1 MIEIIVAVLGGG
13 VLTQVFTFILNRDK
27 AKETAEKNDFQT
39 IVEQWQSD
47 NKRLREE
54 NQKHLQTQNDL
65 YKKLAEHERKI
76 SALNTK
82 LLIMESAYMHIPVP
96 SWLKDL
102 DGTMLAL
109 NEAYEDNFLK
119 PLGLCRADYIGK
131 TDFDIWDEETARQYQ
146 ENDVRVLNSI
156 EKVWF
161 GKEKIVLNGVDVTN
175 DWKMLKYVRFAGDL
189 EIGIGGMAIP
199 SDE

>member
-1 MIEIIVAVLGGG
+1 MIEIIIAGLSGG

-119 PLGLCRADYIGK
+119 PLGLSRADYVGK
-131 TDFDIWDEETARQYQ
+131 TDFDIWDEETAKEYQ
-146 ENDVRVLNSI
+146 QNDVKVLNSI

-161 GKEKIVLNGVDVTN
+161 GKEKIVLNGVDVT
-175 DWKMLKYVRFAGDL
+175 DQWKMLKYVRFAGDL

>member
-1 MIEIIVAVLGGG
+1 MIEIIIAGLSGG

-47 NKRLREE
+47 NKRLRDE

-65 YKKLAEHERKI
+65 YKKLADHERKI

-131 TDFDIWDEETARQYQ
+131 TDFDIWDDETAKEYQ
-146 ENDVRVLNSI
+146 QNDVKVLNSI

-161 GKEKIVLNGVDVTN
+161 GKEKIVLNGVDVT
-175 DWKMLKYVRFAGDL
+175 DQWKMLKYVRFAGDL

>member
-1 MIEIIVAVLGGG
+1 MIEIIIAALSGG

-47 NKRLREE
+47 NKRLRDE

-131 TDFDIWDEETARQYQ
+131 TDFDIWDEETAKEYQ
-146 ENDVRVLNSI
+146 ENDVKVLNSI

-161 GKEKIVLNGVDVTN
+161 GKEKIVLNGVDVT
-175 DWKMLKYVRFAGDL
+175 DSWKMLKYVRFAGDL

>member
-1 MIEIIVAVLGGG
+1 MIEIIIAALSGG

-47 NKRLREE
+47 NKRLRDE

-131 TDFDIWDEETARQYQ
+131 TDFDIWDEETANEYQ
-146 ENDVRVLNSI
+146 QNDVKVLNSI

-161 GKEKIVLNGVDVTN
+161 GKEKIVLNGVDVT
-175 DWKMLKYVRFAGDL
+175 DQWKMLKYVRFAGDL

>member
-1 MIEIIVAVLGGG
+1 MIEIIIAALSGG

-47 NKRLREE
+47 NKRLRDE

-131 TDFDIWDEETARQYQ
+131 TDYDIWDDETAKEYQ
-146 ENDVRVLNSI
+146 QNDVKVLNSI

-161 GKEKIVLNGVDVTN
+161 GKEKIVLNGVDVT
-175 DWKMLKYVRFAGDL
+175 DQWKMLKYVRFAGDL

>member
-1 MIEIIVAVLGGG
+1 MIEIIIAALSGG

-131 TDFDIWDEETARQYQ
+131 TDFDIWDDETAKEYQ
-146 ENDVRVLNSI
+146 ENDVKVLNSI

-161 GKEKIVLNGVDVTN
+161 GKEKIILNGVDVT
-175 DWKMLKYVRFAGDL
+175 DQWKMLKYVRFAGDL

>member
-1 MIEIIVAVLGGG
+1 MIEIIIAALSGG

-47 NKRLREE
+47 NKRLRDE

-65 YKKLAEHERKI
+65 YKKLADHERKI

-131 TDFDIWDEETARQYQ
+131 TDFDIWDEETAKEYQ
-146 ENDVRVLNSI
+146 QNDVKVLNSI

-161 GKEKIVLNGVDVTN
+161 GKEKIILNGVDVT
-175 DWKMLKYVRFAGDL
+175 DQWKMLKYVRFAGDL

>member
-1 MIEIIVAVLGGG
+1 MIEIIVAALGGG
-13 VLTQVFTFILNRDK
+13 VLTQVFTFILNREK

-47 NKRLREE
+47 NKRLRDE
-54 NQKHLQTQNDL
+54 NEKHLQTQNDL

-119 PLGLCRADYIGK
+119 PLGLNRADYIGK

>member
-1 MIEIIVAVLGGG
+1 MIEIIIAALSGG

-27 AKETAEKNDFQT
+27 AKETAEKNDFTT

-131 TDFDIWDEETARQYQ
+131 TDFDIWDDETAKEYQ
-146 ENDVRVLNSI
+146 ENDVKVLNSI

-161 GKEKIVLNGVDVTN
+161 GKEKIVLNGVDVT
-175 DWKMLKYVRFAGDL
+175 DQWKMLKYVRFAGDL

>member
-1 MIEIIVAVLGGG
+1 MIEIIIAALSGG

-27 AKETAEKNDFQT
+27 AKETAEKNDFTT

-54 NQKHLQTQNDL
+54 NEKHLQTQNDL
-65 YKKLAEHERKI
+65 YKKLADHERKI

-119 PLGLCRADYIGK
+119 PLGLSRADYVGK
-131 TDFDIWDEETARQYQ
+131 TDFDIWDEETAKEYQ
-146 ENDVRVLNSI
+146 QNDVKVLNSI

-161 GKEKIVLNGVDVTN
+161 GKEKIVLNGVDVT
-175 DWKMLKYVRFAGDL
+175 DQWKMLKYVRFAGDL

>member
-1 MIEIIVAVLGGG
+1 MIEIIIAALSGG

-47 NKRLREE
+47 NKRLRDE

-65 YKKLAEHERKI
+65 YKKLADHERKI

-131 TDFDIWDEETARQYQ
+131 TDFDIWDEETANEYQ
-146 ENDVRVLNSI
+146 QNDVKVLNSI

-161 GKEKIVLNGVDVTN
+161 GKEKIVLNGVDVT
-175 DWKMLKYVRFAGDL
+175 DQWKMLKYVRFAGDL

>member
-1 MIEIIVAVLGGG
+1 MIEIIIAALSGG

-54 NQKHLQTQNDL
+54 NEKHLQTQNDL
-65 YKKLAEHERKI
+65 YKKLADHERKI

-119 PLGLCRADYIGK
+119 PLGLCRADYVGK
-131 TDFDIWDEETARQYQ
+131 TDFDIWDEETAKEYQ

>member
-1 MIEIIVAVLGGG
+1 MIEIIIAALSGG

-131 TDFDIWDEETARQYQ
+131 TDFDIWDDETAKEYQ
-146 ENDVRVLNSI
+146 ENDVKVLNSI

-161 GKEKIVLNGVDVTN
+161 GKEKIVLNGVDVT
-175 DWKMLKYVRFAGDL
+175 DQWKMLKYVRFAGDL

>member
-1 MIEIIVAVLGGG
+1 MIEIIVAALGGG
-13 VLTQVFTFILNRDK
+13 VLTQVFTFILNREK
-27 AKETAEKNDFQT
+27 AKETAEKNDFTT

-47 NKRLREE
+47 NKRLRDE
-54 NQKHLQTQNDL
+54 NEKHLQTQNDL

-119 PLGLCRADYIGK
+119 PLGLCRADYVGK
-131 TDFDIWDEETARQYQ
+131 TDFDIWDEETAKEYQ

>member
-1 MIEIIVAVLGGG
+1 MIEIIVAALGGG
-13 VLTQVFTFILNRDK
+13 VLTQVFTFIINWQK
-27 AKETAEKNDFQT
+27 AEKDDFTT
-39 IVEQWQSD
+39 IVDQWQND

-82 LLIMESAYMHIPVP
+82 LLIMESAYMHIPIP

-119 PLGLCRADYIGK
+119 PLGLCRADYLGK
-131 TDFDIWDEETARQYQ
+131 TDFDIWDEDVAKEYQ
-146 ENDVRVLNSI
+146 QNDVAVLQSP

-161 GKEKIVLNGVDVTN
+161 GDERIIINGVDVTKE
-175 DWKMLKYVRFAGDL
+175 WKTLKYVRFAGDL
-189 EIGIGGMAIP
+189 EVGIGGMAIP
-199 SDE
+199 SNKS